1 MRPGA
6 PSVPRDPLVPHR
18 WTAGLAV
25 ALLALCGCAAGPTA
39 ERRAA
44 RAGTTPALSADT
56 PMSPVPDDSLI
67 PSTGTRGPAPVR
79 IVDPLGIPPPPP
91 GSVTSDAGSRLARPT
106 PVGQLAPEEPP
117 PADDP
122 APTRA
127 P

>member
-6 PSVPRDPLVPHR
+6 PSVPRDPQVPHR

-25 ALLALCGCAAGPTA
+25 ALLALGGCAVGPTA

-56 PMSPVPDDSLI
+56 PMAPVSGD
-67 PSTGTRGPAPVR
+67 PSGGTRGPAPVR
-79 IVDPLGIPPPPP
+79 IVDPLGIAPPPP
-91 GSVTSDAGSRLARPT
+91 GSVTSDPGSRLARPT

-117 PADDP
+117 PADDSP
-122 APTRA
+122 RTRA